1 LRILTILAPYPIF
14 KSITIICDEV
24 LNMRVVVAT
33 LVVKAFEAVH
43 IGSFDPVLRLNQVTI
58 ANRPTPP
65 WPLLVPCCG
74 VRFQN
79 LGPLVA
85 FRVIFQVG
93 VGAWLMLQTG
103 MVKVPSQLGPSLR
116 GLMFRPI
123 ALLARSNA
131 NLGV

>member
-1 LRILTILAPYPIF
+1 
-14 KSITIICDEV
+14 
-24 LNMRVVVAT
+24 MRVVVAT

-65 WPLLVPCCG
+65 WPLLVPCCA

-93 VGAWLMLQTG
+93 VGGLADVADGNGESTFPARTLLERVDVSPHST
-103 MVKVPSQLGPSLR
+103 LYFYSL
-116 GLMFRPI
+116 I
-123 ALLARSNA
+123 T
-131 NLGV
+131 NLNIKND